1 MRWSRPSLTQTE
13 ITPLTMRNNHIR
25 FTGMINYDHLD
36 EMYETLPTKQTIR
49 PSSDPVGSL
58 TDNRRKV
65 KPNRDGAHK
74 RAHLTEW
81 ER

>member
-1 MRWSRPSLTQTE
+1 
-13 ITPLTMRNNHIR
+13 
-25 FTGMINYDHLD
+25 MINYDDLD
-36 EMYETLPTKQTIR
+36 ELYENLPTKQTIR

-74 RAHLTEW
+74 RMSQ
-81 ER
+81 

>member
-1 MRWSRPSLTQTE
+1 
-13 ITPLTMRNNHIR
+13 
-25 FTGMINYDHLD
+25 MINYDELD
-36 EMYETLPTKQTIR
+36 EMYDSLPTKQTIR

-74 RAHLTEW
+74 RAHLAEW